1 MNNHY
6 HLVIEV
12 KNTKNWNDKQVFS
25 AWRGLYQLPMLADRF
40 MKGEFM
46 SKGELKVID
55 QLASEYRMRL
65 MDLSWFMKCLNEY
78 IAHMANKEDNC
89 TGHFYNLH
97 PCKFRYAPP

>member
-1 MNNHY
+1 MK
-6 HLVIEV
+6 LKIPKTGVINKSV
-12 KNTKNWNDKQVFS
+12 S

-46 SKGELKVID
+46 SKGELKVVD